1 MFIFFANHK
10 NIYSVRRPR
19 AVHGSAAP
27 AGVRLR
33 GRLRGEPLRQ
43 VHQGDHHCA
52 RLLIYHHHCF
62 VADAVPRWHE
72 VQEEVRRVTRT
83 SDQLMGHGDC
93 VSMAVMGLYL
103 VTPEPESIHGYFP
116 NLQTITA
123 ISH

>member
-43 VHQGDHHCA
+43 VHQGDQDQPRVRIQICIIIIST
-52 RLLIYHHHCF
+52 LLF

-83 SDQLMGHGDC
+83 SDQLMGRGP
-93 VSMAVMGLYL
+93 VM
-103 VTPEPESIHGYFP
+103 
-116 NLQTITA
+116 
-123 ISH
+123 